1 MGIRAF
7 SNWTRD
13 ITHVTSDNTT
23 SQVDAPTKPP
33 TPFLTPLPV

>member
-7 SNWTRD
+7 LIGSRD
-13 ITHVTSDNTT
+13 ITHVNGDNTT